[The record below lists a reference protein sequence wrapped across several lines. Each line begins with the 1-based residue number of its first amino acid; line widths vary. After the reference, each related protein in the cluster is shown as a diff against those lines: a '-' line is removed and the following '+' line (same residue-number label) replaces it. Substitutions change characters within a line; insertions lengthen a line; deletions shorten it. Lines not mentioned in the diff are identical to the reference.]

1 MVNSYANTKYL
12 GEIMDSLSS
21 KYEDKNRDHVVK
33 ILLLGLCTILIAIFA
48 LGQGSSVNL
57 DMLTTAKILLQIEEG
72 SEIQRLILW
81 EYRVPR
87 VVFAIIAGIGLA
99 TAGAL
104 MQGALGNPL
113 VSPLTLGVASGAA
126 LGAAFAIF
134 LDLTFV
140 SELLSILWAGVTA
153 IIPVMPVISFVG
165 SDLVLNAF
173 FFALFVVYIIIKL
186 GSIRGVTA
194 ESYILVG
201 IAITFIAGA
210 IVQTM
215 VYFATA
221 EELSQ
226 LTHWSFGSLARVDS
240 REVWLIGGAVIL
252 LVPKSLEWSW
262 DLNSL
267 SIGGDEFAISTGVD
281 PVITRKKILILSSL
295 LTALIISFTGM
306 IGFVGLAAPHMSRLI
321 IGNDYRKL
329 IPCSAIFGALLMLIA
344 DTIGRTII
352 APVVLPVGLMLSV
365 VGGPLFIYLLLT
377 NRGGH

>member
-1 MVNSYANTKYL
+1 VNTKYP
-12 GEIMDSLSS
+12 GEMMDHLSR
-21 KYEDKNRDHVVK
+21 KYEDKNRDHVLK
-33 ILLLGLCTILIAIFA
+33 IFLLGLSTIIIAIFA

-57 DMLTTAKILLQIEEG
+57 DMLTVAKILLQIEEG
-72 SEIQRLILW
+72 NEIQRLILW

-87 VVFAIIAGIGLA
+87 VVFAIIAGTGLA
-99 TAGAL
+99 VAGAL

-126 LGAAFAIF
+126 LGAALAIF

-140 SELLSILWAGVTA
+140 SELLSILWTGLTA
-153 IIPVMPVISFVG
+153 IIPIVPVISFVG

-186 GSIRGVTA
+186 GSVRGVTA

-240 REVWLIGGAVIL
+240 REVWIIGGAVIIL
-252 LVPKSLEWSW
+252 IPKALEWSW

-281 PVITRKKILILSSL
+281 PVATRKKILILSSL
-295 LTALIISFTGM
+295 LTALIIAFTGM

-344 DTIGRTII
+344 DTIGRTVI

-377 NRGGH
+377 NRGHH

>member
-1 MVNSYANTKYL
+1 VNTKHP
-12 GEIMDSLSS
+12 GEMMDHLSR
-21 KYEDKNRDHVVK
+21 KYEDKNRDHVLK
-33 ILLLGLCTILIAIFA
+33 IFLLGLFTIVIAIFA

-57 DMLTTAKILLQIEEG
+57 DMLTVAKILLQIEEG
-72 SEIQRLILW
+72 NEIQRLIVW

-87 VVFAIIAGIGLA
+87 VVFAIIAGTGLA
-99 TAGAL
+99 VAGAL

-126 LGAAFAIF
+126 LGAALAIF

-140 SELLSILWAGVTA
+140 SELLSIFWTGLTA
-153 IIPVMPVISFVG
+153 IIPIVPVISFVG

-186 GSIRGVTA
+186 GSVRGVTA

-240 REVWLIGGAVIL
+240 REVWIIGGAVIIL
-252 LVPKSLEWSW
+252 IPKALEWSW

-281 PVITRKKILILSSL
+281 PVATRKKILILSSL
-295 LTALIISFTGM
+295 LTALIIAFTGM

-344 DTIGRTII
+344 DTIGRTVI

-377 NRGGH
+377 NRGHH

>member
-1 MVNSYANTKYL
+1 MNTKYP
-12 GEIMDSLSS
+12 GEMMDHLSR
-21 KYEDKNRDHVVK
+21 KYEDKNRDHVLK
-33 ILLLGLCTILIAIFA
+33 IFLLGLFTIVIAIFA

-57 DMLTTAKILLQIEEG
+57 DMLTVAKILLQIEEG
-72 SEIQRLILW
+72 NEIQRLILW

-87 VVFAIIAGIGLA
+87 VVFAIIAGTGLA
-99 TAGAL
+99 VAGAL

-126 LGAAFAIF
+126 LGAALAIF

-140 SELLSILWAGVTA
+140 SELLSIFWTGLTA
-153 IIPVMPVISFVG
+153 IIPIVPVISFVG

-186 GSIRGVTA
+186 GSVRGVTA

-240 REVWLIGGAVIL
+240 REVWIIGGAVIIL
-252 LVPKSLEWSW
+252 IPKALEWSW

-281 PVITRKKILILSSL
+281 PVATRKKILILSSL
-295 LTALIISFTGM
+295 LTALIIAFTGM

-344 DTIGRTII
+344 DTIGRTVI

-377 NRGGH
+377 NRGHH

>member
-1 MVNSYANTKYL
+1 M
-12 GEIMDSLSS
+12 MDHLSR
-21 KYEDKNRDHVVK
+21 KYEDKNRDHVLK
-33 ILLLGLCTILIAIFA
+33 IFLLGLCTILVAIFA

-57 DMLTTAKILLQIEEG
+57 DMLTVAKILLQLEEG

-87 VVFAIIAGIGLA
+87 VLFAIIAGTGLA
-99 TAGAL
+99 IAGAL

-126 LGAAFAIF
+126 LGAALAIF

-140 SELLSILWAGVTA
+140 SELLSILWMGITT
-153 IIPVMPVISFVG
+153 IIPIFPVISFIG

-186 GSIRGVTA
+186 GSVRGVTA

-240 REVWLIGGAVIL
+240 REVWIIGGAVIIL
-252 LVPKSLEWSW
+252 IPKALEWSW

-281 PVITRKKILILSSL
+281 PVATRKKILILSSL
-295 LTALIISFTGM
+295 LTALIIAFTGM

-344 DTIGRTII
+344 DTIGRTVI

-377 NRGGH
+377 NRGHH

>member
-1 MVNSYANTKYL
+1 MNTKHP
-12 GEIMDSLSS
+12 GEMMDHLSR
-21 KYEDKNRDHVVK
+21 KYEDKNRDHVLK
-33 ILLLGLCTILIAIFA
+33 IFLLGLFTIVIAIFA

-57 DMLTTAKILLQIEEG
+57 DMLTVAKILLQIEEG
-72 SEIQRLILW
+72 NEIQRLIVW

-87 VVFAIIAGIGLA
+87 VVFAIIAGTGLA
-99 TAGAL
+99 VAGAL

-126 LGAAFAIF
+126 LGAALAIF

-140 SELLSILWAGVTA
+140 SELLSIFWMGLTA
-153 IIPVMPVISFVG
+153 IIPIVPVISFVG

-186 GSIRGVTA
+186 GSVRGVTA

-240 REVWLIGGAVIL
+240 REVWIIGGAVIIL
-252 LVPKSLEWSW
+252 IPKALEWSW

-281 PVITRKKILILSSL
+281 PVATRKKILILSSL
-295 LTALIISFTGM
+295 LTALIIAFTGM

-344 DTIGRTII
+344 DTIGRTVI

-377 NRGGH
+377 NRGHH

>member
-1 MVNSYANTKYL
+1 
-12 GEIMDSLSS
+12 MDSISRE
-21 KYEDKNRDHVVK
+21 YEDKSRSHVVK
-33 ILLLGLCTILIAIFA
+33 ILFLAICTLLTAIFA

-57 DMLTTAKILLQIEEG
+57 DMLTTAKILLQIEDG

-87 VVFAIIAGIGLA
+87 VIFAIIAGTGLA
-99 TAGAL
+99 IAGAL

-140 SELLSILWAGVTA
+140 SELLSLLWTGLGNILP
-153 IIPVMPVISFVG
+153 IIPSISFSG

-173 FFALFVVYIIIKL
+173 VFALFVVYIIIKL
-186 GSIRGVTA
+186 GSLRGVTA

-240 REVWLIGGAVIL
+240 REVWIIGGMVTL
-252 LVPKSLEWSW
+252 LLPKAMEWSW

-295 LTALIISFTGM
+295 LTALIIAFTGM

-377 NRGGH
+377 NRGEH

>member
-1 MVNSYANTKYL
+1 MKTKYP
-12 GEIMDSLSS
+12 GEMMDHLSR
-21 KYEDKNRDHVVK
+21 KYEDKNRDHVLK
-33 ILLLGLCTILIAIFA
+33 IFLLGLFTIIIAIFA

-57 DMLTTAKILLQIEEG
+57 DMLTVAKILLQIEEG
-72 SEIQRLILW
+72 NEIQRLILW

-87 VVFAIIAGIGLA
+87 VVFAIIAGTGLA
-99 TAGAL
+99 VAGAL

-126 LGAAFAIF
+126 LGAALAIF

-140 SELLSILWAGVTA
+140 SELLSILWTGLTA
-153 IIPVMPVISFVG
+153 IIPIVPVISFVG

-186 GSIRGVTA
+186 GSVRGVTA

-240 REVWLIGGAVIL
+240 REVWIIGGAVIIL
-252 LVPKSLEWSW
+252 IPKALEWSW

-281 PVITRKKILILSSL
+281 PVATRKKILILSSL
-295 LTALIISFTGM
+295 LTALIIAFTGM

-344 DTIGRTII
+344 DTIGRTVI

-377 NRGGH
+377 NRGHH

>member
-1 MVNSYANTKYL
+1 MKNL
-12 GEIMDSLSS
+12 GETMDSISRE
-21 KYEDKNRDHVVK
+21 YEDKSQSHVVK
-33 ILLLGLCTILIAIFA
+33 ILFLAICTFLTAIFA

-57 DMLTTAKILLQIEEG
+57 DMLTTAKILLQIEGG

-87 VVFAIIAGIGLA
+87 VIFAIIAGTGLA
-99 TAGAL
+99 IAGAL

-140 SELLSILWAGVTA
+140 SELLSLLWTGLGNILP
-153 IIPVMPVISFVG
+153 IIPSMSFSG

-173 FFALFVVYIIIKL
+173 VFALFVVYIIIKL
-186 GSIRGVTA
+186 GSLRGVTA

-240 REVWLIGGAVIL
+240 REVWIIGGMVTL
-252 LVPKSLEWSW
+252 LVPKAMEWSW

-295 LTALIISFTGM
+295 LTALIIAFTGM

-377 NRGGH
+377 NRGEH

>member
-1 MVNSYANTKYL
+1 MNTKHP
-12 GEIMDSLSS
+12 GEMMDHLSR
-21 KYEDKNRDHVVK
+21 KYEDKNRDHVLK
-33 ILLLGLCTILIAIFA
+33 IFLLGLFTIVIAIFA

-57 DMLTTAKILLQIEEG
+57 DMLTVAKILLQIEEG
-72 SEIQRLILW
+72 NEIQRLIVW

-87 VVFAIIAGIGLA
+87 VVFAIIAGTGLA
-99 TAGAL
+99 VAGAL

-126 LGAAFAIF
+126 LGAALAIF

-140 SELLSILWAGVTA
+140 SELLSIFWTGLTA
-153 IIPVMPVISFVG
+153 IIPIVPVISFVG

-186 GSIRGVTA
+186 GSVRGVTA

-240 REVWLIGGAVIL
+240 REVWIIGGAVIIL
-252 LVPKSLEWSW
+252 IPKALEWSW

-281 PVITRKKILILSSL
+281 PVATRKKILILSSL
-295 LTALIISFTGM
+295 LTALIIAFTGM

-344 DTIGRTII
+344 DTIGRTVI

-377 NRGGH
+377 NRGHH

>member
-1 MVNSYANTKYL
+1 VNTKHP
-12 GEIMDSLSS
+12 GEMMDHLSR
-21 KYEDKNRDHVVK
+21 KYEDKNRDHVLK
-33 ILLLGLCTILIAIFA
+33 IFLLGLFTIVIAIFA

-57 DMLTTAKILLQIEEG
+57 DMLTVAKILLQIEEG
-72 SEIQRLILW
+72 NEIQRLIVW

-87 VVFAIIAGIGLA
+87 VVFAIIAGTGLA
-99 TAGAL
+99 VAGAL

-126 LGAAFAIF
+126 LGAALAIF

-140 SELLSILWAGVTA
+140 SELLSIFWMGLTA
-153 IIPVMPVISFVG
+153 IIPIVPVISFVG

-186 GSIRGVTA
+186 GSVRGVTA

-240 REVWLIGGAVIL
+240 REVWIIGGAVIIL
-252 LVPKSLEWSW
+252 IPKALEWSW

-281 PVITRKKILILSSL
+281 PVATRKKILILSSL
-295 LTALIISFTGM
+295 LTALIIAFTGM

-344 DTIGRTII
+344 DTIGRTVI

-377 NRGGH
+377 NRGHH

>member
-1 MVNSYANTKYL
+1 
-12 GEIMDSLSS
+12 MDSLSS
-21 KYEDKNRDHVVK
+21 KYEDKNRNHVVK
-33 ILLLGLCTILIAIFA
+33 ILLLGLCTIVIAIFA

-87 VVFAIIAGIGLA
+87 VVFAIIAG
-99 TAGAL
+99 AL

-140 SELLSILWAGVTA
+140 SELLAVLWAGVTE
-153 IIPVMPVISFVG
+153 IIPVIPVISFVG

-201 IAITFIAGA
+201 SPLDSLR
-210 IVQTM
+210 VQ
-215 VYFATA
+215 
-221 EELSQ
+221 
-226 LTHWSFGSLARVDS
+226 
-240 REVWLIGGAVIL
+240 
-252 LVPKSLEWSW
+252 
-262 DLNSL
+262 
-267 SIGGDEFAISTGVD
+267 
-281 PVITRKKILILSSL
+281 
-295 LTALIISFTGM
+295 
-306 IGFVGLAAPHMSRLI
+306 
-321 IGNDYRKL
+321 
-329 IPCSAIFGALLMLIA
+329 
-344 DTIGRTII
+344 
-352 APVVLPVGLMLSV
+352 
-365 VGGPLFIYLLLT
+365 
-377 NRGGH
+377 

>member
-1 MVNSYANTKYL
+1 MMDHLSRKYD
-12 GEIMDSLSS
+12 E
-21 KYEDKNRDHVVK
+21 KNRDHIIK
-33 ILLLGLCTILIAIFA
+33 ILLLGLCTILIAVFA

-57 DMLTTAKILLQIEEG
+57 DMLTTAKILLQVEEG
-72 SEIQRLILW
+72 SEIQKLILW

-87 VVFAIIAGIGLA
+87 VVFAIIAGTGLA
-99 TAGAL
+99 IAGAL

-126 LGAAFAIF
+126 LGAALAIF

-140 SELLSILWAGVTA
+140 SELLSLLWTGLAT
-153 IIPVMPVISFVG
+153 IIPIIPAITFVG

-173 FFALFVVYIIIKL
+173 FFALLVVYIIIKL
-186 GSIRGVTA
+186 GTVRGVTA

-240 REVWLIGGAVIL
+240 REVWIIGGAVL
-252 LVPKSLEWSW
+252 FLVPKSLEWSW

-281 PVITRKKILILSSL
+281 PVATRKKILILSSL
-295 LTALIISFTGM
+295 LTALIIAFTGM

-344 DTIGRTII
+344 DTIGRTVI

-377 NRGGH
+377 NRGHH

>member
-1 MVNSYANTKYL
+1 
-12 GEIMDSLSS
+12 MDSLSS

-33 ILLLGLCTILIAIFA
+33 ILLLGLCTIVIAIFA

-99 TAGAL
+99 VAGAL

-140 SELLSILWAGVTA
+140 SELLAVLWSGVTA

-186 GSIRGVTA
+186 GSVRGVTA

-240 REVWLIGGAVIL
+240 REVWLIGGVVIF
-252 LVPKSLEWSW
+252 LVPKALEWSW

-281 PVITRKKILILSSL
+281 PVDTRKKILVLSSL

>member
-1 MVNSYANTKYL
+1 MNTKYP
-12 GEIMDSLSS
+12 GEMMDHLSR
-21 KYEDKNRDHVVK
+21 KYEDKNRDHVLK
-33 ILLLGLCTILIAIFA
+33 IFLLGLFTIVIAIFA

-57 DMLTTAKILLQIEEG
+57 DMLTVAKILLQIEEG
-72 SEIQRLILW
+72 NEIQRLILW

-87 VVFAIIAGIGLA
+87 VVFAIIAGTGLA
-99 TAGAL
+99 VAGAL

-126 LGAAFAIF
+126 LGAALAIF

-140 SELLSILWAGVTA
+140 SELLSIFWTGLTA
-153 IIPVMPVISFVG
+153 IIPIVPVISFVG

-186 GSIRGVTA
+186 GSVRGVTA

-240 REVWLIGGAVIL
+240 REVWMIGGAVIIL
-252 LVPKSLEWSW
+252 IPKALEWSW

-281 PVITRKKILILSSL
+281 PVATRKKILILSSL
-295 LTALIISFTGM
+295 LTALIIAFTGM

-344 DTIGRTII
+344 DTIGRTVI

-377 NRGGH
+377 NRGHH

>member
-1 MVNSYANTKYL
+1 VNTKYP
-12 GEIMDSLSS
+12 GEMMDHLSR
-21 KYEDKNRDHVVK
+21 KYEDKNRDHVLK
-33 ILLLGLCTILIAIFA
+33 IFLLGLFTIVIAIFA

-57 DMLTTAKILLQIEEG
+57 DMLTVAKILLQIEEG
-72 SEIQRLILW
+72 NEIQRLILW

-87 VVFAIIAGIGLA
+87 VVFAIIAGTGLA
-99 TAGAL
+99 VAGAL

-126 LGAAFAIF
+126 LGAALAIF

-140 SELLSILWAGVTA
+140 SELLSIFWTGLTA
-153 IIPVMPVISFVG
+153 IIPIVPVISFVG

-186 GSIRGVTA
+186 GSVRGVTA

-240 REVWLIGGAVIL
+240 REVWIIGGAVIIL
-252 LVPKSLEWSW
+252 IPKALEWSW

-281 PVITRKKILILSSL
+281 PVATRKKILILSSL
-295 LTALIISFTGM
+295 LTALIIAFTGM

-344 DTIGRTII
+344 DTIGRTVI

-377 NRGGH
+377 NRGHH

>member
-1 MVNSYANTKYL
+1 MNTKYL
-12 GEIMDSLSS
+12 GEMMDHLSR
-21 KYEDKNRDHVVK
+21 KYEDKNRDHVLK
-33 ILLLGLCTILIAIFA
+33 IFLLGLFTIVIAIFA

-57 DMLTTAKILLQIEEG
+57 DMLTVTKILLQIEEG
-72 SEIQRLILW
+72 NEIQRLILW

-87 VVFAIIAGIGLA
+87 VVFAIIAGTGLA
-99 TAGAL
+99 VAGAL

-126 LGAAFAIF
+126 LGAALAIF

-140 SELLSILWAGVTA
+140 SELLSIFWTGLTA
-153 IIPVMPVISFVG
+153 IIPIVPVISFVG

-186 GSIRGVTA
+186 GSVRGVTA

-240 REVWLIGGAVIL
+240 REVWIIGGAVIIL
-252 LVPKSLEWSW
+252 IPKALEWSW

-281 PVITRKKILILSSL
+281 PVATRKKILILSSL
-295 LTALIISFTGM
+295 LTALIIAFTGM

-344 DTIGRTII
+344 DTIGRTVI

-377 NRGGH
+377 NRGHH

>member
-1 MVNSYANTKYL
+1 MNTKYL
-12 GEIMDSLSS
+12 GEMMDHLSR
-21 KYEDKNRDHVVK
+21 KYEDKNRDHVLK
-33 ILLLGLCTILIAIFA
+33 IFLLGLLTIVIAIFA

-57 DMLTTAKILLQIEEG
+57 DMLTVAKILLQIEEG
-72 SEIQRLILW
+72 NEIQRLILW

-87 VVFAIIAGIGLA
+87 VVFAIIAGTGLA
-99 TAGAL
+99 VAGAL

-126 LGAAFAIF
+126 LGAALAIF

-140 SELLSILWAGVTA
+140 SELLSIFWTGLTA
-153 IIPVMPVISFVG
+153 IIPIVPVISFVG

-186 GSIRGVTA
+186 GSVRGVTA

-240 REVWLIGGAVIL
+240 REVWIIGGAVIIL
-252 LVPKSLEWSW
+252 IPKALEWSW

-281 PVITRKKILILSSL
+281 PVATRKKILILSSL
-295 LTALIISFTGM
+295 LTALIIAFTGM

-344 DTIGRTII
+344 DTIGRTVI

-377 NRGGH
+377 NRGHH

>member
-1 MVNSYANTKYL
+1 MSTKNP
-12 GEIMDSLSS
+12 GETMDSISRE
-21 KYEDKNRDHVVK
+21 YEDKSRSHVVK
-33 ILLLGLCTILIAIFA
+33 ILFLAICTLLTAIFA

-57 DMLTTAKILLQIEEG
+57 DMLTTAKILLQIEDG

-87 VVFAIIAGIGLA
+87 VIFAIIAGTGLA
-99 TAGAL
+99 IAGAL

-140 SELLSILWAGVTA
+140 SELLSLLWTGLGNILP
-153 IIPVMPVISFVG
+153 IIPSISFSG

-173 FFALFVVYIIIKL
+173 VFALFVVYIIIKL
-186 GSIRGVTA
+186 GSLRGVTA

-240 REVWLIGGAVIL
+240 REVWIIGGTVTL
-252 LVPKSLEWSW
+252 LLPKAMEWSW

-295 LTALIISFTGM
+295 LTALIIAFTGM

-377 NRGGH
+377 NRGEH